1 VKVIIPIIIAT
12 RRESMRII
20 EVPRRVVESP
30 GGLVGHHVATVED
43 ETNSR
48 RYAFV
53 EQWQPPWQA
62 PDAPMVGWGVWEVN
76 PTGTIDFSKVSDAL
90 SEVAAI
96 VEKAGLKR
104 RVSSAYGS
112 PPPAYIVRINSEE
125 PAEYTNLTKSSKFVA
140 DNIFAGNSA
149 RVEFRNPSE
158 LIRDTFNQR
167 IHDRLSQLGR
177 VDRFWSEPDGIGTIY
192 RLTE

>member
-1 VKVIIPIIIAT
+1 
-12 RRESMRII
+12 MRII
-20 EVPRRVVESP
+20 EVPKRIVVSP

-43 ETNSR
+43 ETNGK

-62 PDAPMVGWGVWEVN
+62 PDAPMVGWGVWEVSK
-76 PTGTIDFSKVSDAL
+76 TGTIDFSKVSDAL
-90 SEVAAI
+90 SEVAEV

-104 RVSSAYGS
+104 RVSSTPG
-112 PPPAYIVRINSEE
+112 PNPAYVVRINSEE
-125 PAEYTNLTKSSKFVA
+125 PAEYTSLAKSSKFVA

-149 RVEFRNPSE
+149 RVEFRNASE
-158 LIRDTFNQR
+158 LVLDNFNQQ
-167 IHDRLSQLGR
+167 IHVWLSQLGR
-177 VDRFWSEPDGIGTIY
+177 VERFWSEPNGLGTTY

>member
-1 VKVIIPIIIAT
+1 
-12 RRESMRII
+12 MRIV
-20 EVPRRVVESP
+20 EVPKKVVASP

-43 ETNSR
+43 ETNSK

-53 EQWQPPWQA
+53 EQWQPPWRA
-62 PDAPMVGWGVWEVN
+62 PDAPMVGWGVWEVS
-76 PTGTIDFSKVSDAL
+76 PTGTIDFSRVSDAL
-90 SEVAAI
+90 SEVAAV

-104 RVSSAYGS
+104 AVPLAQGAA
-112 PPPAYIVRINSEE
+112 PAYVVRINSEE
-125 PAEYTNLTKSSKFVA
+125 PTEYTNLAKSSKFVA

-167 IHDRLSQLGR
+167 IHDWLSQVGR
-177 VDRFWSEPDGIGTIY
+177 VERFWSEPDGNGTSY
-192 RLTE
+192 RLNE